1 MKLVKTYIFY
11 FCSLEICRNHDH
23 DGRIDDG
30 NDVGMLT
37 KIPWKSDPYQ
47 NVNQVNDSG
56 EDENACWEECTGKEG
71 ADADYCEGERRV

>member
-1 MKLVKTYIFY
+1 
-11 FCSLEICRNHDH
+11 
-23 DGRIDDG
+23 
-30 NDVGMLT
+30 MLT

-71 ADADYCEGERRV
+71 ADADYCEGEWRV

>member
-1 MKLVKTYIFY
+1 MKLTKTYIFY
-11 FCSLEICRNHDH
+11 SYSLEICRNHDH
-23 DGRIDDG
+23 NERPNDE

-56 EDENACWEECTGKEG
+56 EDENSCWEECTGKEG